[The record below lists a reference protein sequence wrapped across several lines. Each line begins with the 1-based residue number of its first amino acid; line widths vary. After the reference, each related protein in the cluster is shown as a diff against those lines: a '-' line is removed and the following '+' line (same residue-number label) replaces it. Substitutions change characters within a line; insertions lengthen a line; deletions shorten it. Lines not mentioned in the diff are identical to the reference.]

1 MDDWFA
7 KVESKLEIRDLL
19 FILFSTAADTEK
31 DEINFK
37 ENKKIQIQIHSIN
50 SEFDFCGLPRQY
62 QNNLF
67 LSIFTI
73 REWRRMNRP
82 LPALFQY
89 SYFLIV
95 FFCFSENNTNLFLE
109 R

>member
-37 ENKKIQIQIHSIN
+37 ENKKIQIQIHSDK
-50 SEFDFCGLPRQY
+50 FRK
-62 QNNLF
+62 
-67 LSIFTI
+67 
-73 REWRRMNRP
+73 
-82 LPALFQY
+82 
-89 SYFLIV
+89 
-95 FFCFSENNTNLFLE
+95 
-109 R
+109 